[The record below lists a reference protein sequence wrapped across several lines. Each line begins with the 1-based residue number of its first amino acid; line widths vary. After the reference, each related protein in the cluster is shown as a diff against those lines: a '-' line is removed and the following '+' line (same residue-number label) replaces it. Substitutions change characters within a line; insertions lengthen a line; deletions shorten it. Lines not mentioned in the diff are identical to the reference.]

1 MSMNDPLSDL
11 IARIKNAATRKDV
24 KLGPVIDGLRVVTSG
39 LAPTDKVI
47 VHGVQK
53 VFFPGM
59 PVAPK
64 QIAMGAPAPGP
75 QVAMK

>member
-1 MSMNDPLSDL
+1 MAEINLPQ
-11 IARIKNAATRKDV
+11 RGV
-24 KLGPVIDGLRVVTSG
+24 VDGLRVVNSG

-59 PVAPK
+59 PVSPK
-64 QIAMGAPAPGP
+64 QIAMGAPAPSP
-75 QVAMK
+75 DAKVAMK

>member
-1 MSMNDPLSDL
+1 MVPRGGSG
-11 IARIKNAATRKDV
+11 AR
-24 KLGPVIDGLRVVTSG
+24 LRPPGKRGGWLRLT
-39 LAPTDKVI
+39 PQDKVI

-64 QIAMGAPAPGP
+64 QIAMGAPAPSP